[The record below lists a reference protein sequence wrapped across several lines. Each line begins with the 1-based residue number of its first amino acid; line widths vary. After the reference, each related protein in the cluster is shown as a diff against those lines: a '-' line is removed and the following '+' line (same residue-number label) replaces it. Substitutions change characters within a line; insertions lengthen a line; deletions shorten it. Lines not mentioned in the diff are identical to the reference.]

1 MRKILRLWTRA
12 WPTAAAGAF
21 VAVIMSMRGV
31 TAIDLAAVRVT
42 MANPWRPLAL
52 AAVFAGIEFFVARH
66 QRRRLVLP
74 ACALIF
80 SFVLAIILIS
90 RSAPQVAAFA
100 DGALFEVHTRNA
112 LQGQQ
117 ALGAYSQFGWSHPGP
132 LAFYVFGPLYQL
144 GGASQFS
151 LNSAAFTI
159 NVLALLLTVA
169 LAIRYG
175 DGALPP
181 ILAAWLLLYLLRL
194 PDLASSFWNPHFLVL
209 PLAALLVTCAAV
221 SVGHHWAWPVVA
233 LLGSWVAQAHI
244 GLLPAVA
251 GCCGVS
257 VALSWI
263 STNGRTPRST
273 KWLVVLILAAAWAL
287 PIADQ
292 LINSP
297 GNMRRIAHFFLYESG
312 PRPGLAVSLKAF
324 AAMTTGVLQPNLYL
338 AQGWLFEPVS
348 WGPVAALLIGVPA
361 LAIATWTEWRSG
373 ARFNSALGAVCLS
386 TLAMGLLSAISIR
399 GRVGDYH
406 LFWLTVVGAV
416 SAAVVTTAVVRR
428 FISLPSALGVYA
440 GAAAFAV
447 ALYASYGALMARTTL
462 APTSERTTVMGL
474 TKDIM
479 DQQRT
484 GQFGR
489 LLIEVDPLVW
499 DIAAG
504 VVLELVKADVEVH
517 VDPLLVRLYGPPF
530 RASGDEDT
538 LLSIAGPAKQE
549 AVMKQDGRLFVTSVN
564 RVSVSVRRI
573 PPLGSFLTVR

>member
-1 MRKILRLWTRA
+1 MWA
-12 WPTAAAGAF
+12 WPTTAAGAF
-21 VAVIMSMRGV
+21 AAVIMNMRDV

-42 MANPWRPLAL
+42 VANPWRPLAL
-52 AAVFAGIEFFVARH
+52 AAVLSGIEFFLAQH

-80 SFVLAIILIS
+80 SFLLAIILIS
-90 RSAPQVAAFA
+90 RSAPQVEAFA
-100 DGALFEVHTRNA
+100 DGAVFELHIRNA

-117 ALGAYSQFGWSHPGP
+117 VLGAYSQFGWNHPGP
-132 LAFYVFGPLYQL
+132 LAFYVLAPLYQL

-159 NVLALLLTVA
+159 NVLVLLLTVA

-175 DGALPP
+175 DRALPP

-221 SVGHHWAWPVVA
+221 SAGHHRPWPLVA

-251 GCCGVS
+251 ACCGVS
-257 VALSWI
+257 VLLWR
-263 STNGRTPRST
+263 STNGRTPPLT
-273 KWLVVLILAAAWAL
+273 KWLVVLILATAWAL

-297 GNMRRIAHFFLYESG
+297 GNMRRIAHFFLNESG
-312 PRPGLAVSLKAF
+312 PRPLLGVSLKAF
-324 AAMTTGVLQPNLYL
+324 AAMTTGVLQPSLYL

-348 WGPVAALLIGVPA
+348 LRPVAALLIGVPA
-361 LAIATWTEWRSG
+361 LAIAAWTEWRSG
-373 ARFNSALGAVCLS
+373 ARFNGALGAICLS
-386 TLAMGLLSAISIR
+386 TLGVGLLSAISIR
-399 GRVGDYH
+399 GRIGDYH
-406 LFWLTVVGAV
+406 LFWLTAVGAM
-416 SAAVVTTAVVRR
+416 SAAVVTTAVARR
-428 FISLPSALGVYA
+428 FVSLPSALGAYA
-440 GAAAFAV
+440 GAAMLAA
-447 ALYASYGALMARTTL
+447 ALYASYGAFVARTAF
-462 APTSERTTVMGL
+462 APTLERTTVMAL

-479 DQQRT
+479 ELQRN

-489 LLIEVDPLVW
+489 LLIEVDPIVW

-504 VVLELVKADVEVH
+504 VVLELVRADVEVH

-530 RASGDEDT
+530 RASGNEDT
-538 LLSIAGPAKQE
+538 LLSIAGPAKHE
-549 AVMKQDGRLFVTSVN
+549 AVMKQEGRRFVTSVN

-573 PPLGSFLTVR
+573 PPLESFLTAR